1 MFKVIRPS
9 DMNETFA
16 RAFNSRRLENL
27 LGLYEDN
34 AIHKVDGSETVFRG
48 KREISVELER
58 LLQSPGSMVSV
69 NNFCI
74 QHEDIALLRADWVL
88 RDADKIIASGSTA
101 EIVRRQADGSWLYI
115 VDHAAGAT
123 LPPAIKF

>member
-1 MFKVIRPS
+1 MFKVTRPS

-27 LGLYEDN
+27 LCLYEDN
-34 AIHKVDGSETVFRG
+34 AIHKIDGSETVFRG
-48 KREISVELER
+48 KSEISLELER

-69 NNFCI
+69 NNFCL
-74 QHEDIALLRADWVL
+74 QHENIALLRADWML
-88 RDADKIIASGSTA
+88 HDEGRIIASGSTA

-123 LPPAIKF
+123 LPPVIKL

>member
-27 LGLYEDN
+27 LALYEDN
-34 AIHKVDGSETVFRG
+34 AIHKVDGSETVCRG
-48 KREISVELER
+48 KREISLELER

-88 RDADKIIASGSTA
+88 RDADKTIASGSTA

-123 LPPAIKF
+123 LPPAIRF